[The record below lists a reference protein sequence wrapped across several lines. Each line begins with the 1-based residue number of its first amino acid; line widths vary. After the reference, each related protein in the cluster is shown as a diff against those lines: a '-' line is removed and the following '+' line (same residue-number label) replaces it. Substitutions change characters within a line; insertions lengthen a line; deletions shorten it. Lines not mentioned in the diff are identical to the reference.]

1 MPPRRPSRSDGEGG
15 KPARSSARLKDYRAK
30 RDFDTTAE
38 PSGDT
43 KRREAKKRPATKLQ
57 ARKRAASRPAEQAPR
72 FVVHEHSA
80 TRLHWDLR
88 LERDGVL
95 ASWAVPKGLPQ
106 APKENHLAVWTE
118 DHPLEYVDFHGEI
131 PKGQYGAGTMKI
143 WDHGTYEVL
152 KWEPRKIEVALHGE
166 RVDARYALFP
176 ISSPPAEGERPK
188 EWMIHRMDPAAD
200 AAREPMPEHVK
211 PMLARAGSL
220 PAGDDGWSYEIKW
233 DGVRAIAYSTP
244 GELRLESRNL
254 KEITGSYPELARLNR
269 ALSSHQA
276 ILDGEIVAFDEH
288 RRPSFAALQ
297 RRMHVGSPSQA
308 KRLAKAAPVTYMI
321 FDLLWLDGHSLMALR
336 YEQRR
341 ELLEALQLSGAAWQT
356 PDHLQGRGRDVLKAT
371 AEQQLEGI
379 VAKRLDSPYEPGS
392 RGSSWVKIKNVGRQ
406 EVVIGGWLPGEGRR
420 ERRIGALLVGV
431 YDPDGSFRYAGRVG
445 TGFRDAELD
454 RLGKLLTPQ
463 RREDSPFTAG
473 EAAPRGAVFVEP
485 ELVAE
490 IEFTEWTAA
499 GVLRHPSYKGLREDK
514 DAREVVREDTPA
526 ASSAKRAS
534 GERSSSRR
542 ASDVLDPPLVLQQ
555 QGANKATTTVG
566 GRELKL
572 SNLGKPLYPQAG
584 FLKRDV
590 IDFYSAVATTIVA
603 HLKGRALTVK
613 RWPDGIEG
621 KAFFQKQAPAHRP
634 DWVRTM
640 TLGSEKKPIDYLLAD
655 DRATIVWLAN
665 LAALELHV
673 PLARAEAPERPTML
687 VFDLDPGAPAT
698 AIECCRVALTLQGM
712 FENLGLQSFV
722 KTSGKKGLQLYVP
735 LNDPEVS
742 FAQTK
747 PFAKTVAELL
757 EQAEPELI
765 VSRMT
770 KTERPGK
777 VLIDWSQNDRNKT
790 TVCVYSLR
798 ATERPTVST
807 PLDWD
812 EVRAALDGG
821 DPDAL
826 QLRGRRRARADRP
839 ARRPVRAGAL
849 ARAEAAV
856 SLSAHCS
863 GPMSWRS
870 YGPWP
875 VRQVAPQRAPSAS
888 ASGTL
893 MPAPRPYVSP
903 PANESP
909 QP

>member
-1 MPPRRPSRSDGEGG
+1 MSPP
-15 KPARSSARLKDYRAK
+15 LKRYRAK
-30 RDFDTTAE
+30 RDFAQTPE
-38 PSGDT
+38 PAGADA
-43 KRREAKKRPATKLQ
+43 KRTRRRRPPAG
-57 ARKRAASRPAEQAPR
+57 AAR
-72 FVVHEHSA
+72 FVIHEHSA

-95 ASWAVPKGLPQ
+95 ASWALPKGLPN

-143 WDHGTYEVL
+143 WDRGTYETL

-176 ISSPPAEGERPK
+176 ISSDEAPK
-188 EWMIHRMDPAAD
+188 EWMIHRMDPPAD

-211 PMLARAGSL
+211 PMLARAGPL
-220 PAGDDGWSYEIKW
+220 PRRDDGWTYELKW

-254 KEITGSYPELARLNR
+254 KEITGQYPELGRLNR
-269 ALSSHQA
+269 SLSSHQA

-288 RRPSFAALQ
+288 GRPSFAALQ
-297 RRMHVGSPSQA
+297 RRMHVGSSAQV
-308 KRLAKAAPVTYMI
+308 KRLTKAAPVTYMI
-321 FDLLWLDGHSLMALR
+321 FDLLWLDGHSLMELR

-341 ELLEALQLSGAAWQT
+341 ELLEQMALSGESWQT
-356 PDHLQGRGRDVLKAT
+356 PEHLTGRGRDVLRAT
-371 AEQQLEGI
+371 AEQRLEGI
-379 VAKRLDSPYEPGS
+379 VAKRLDSPYEPGARTS
-392 RGSSWVKIKNVGRQ
+392 AWVKIKNVGRQ
-406 EVVIGGWLPGEGRR
+406 ELVIGGWLPGEGRR

-431 YDPDGSFRYAGRVG
+431 YDPDGALRYAGRVG
-445 TGFRDAELD
+445 TGFTDAELD
-454 RLGKLLTPQ
+454 RLGRLLGPLK
-463 RREDSPFTAG
+463 REDSPFSAG
-473 EAAPRGAVFVEP
+473 ERPPRGAVFVEP

-490 IEFTEWTAA
+490 VEFGEWTSA

-514 DAREVVREDTPA
+514 PAGEVVREDLPPPVA
-526 ASSAKRAS
+526 AGNDSRKRGSGKRRSAAAKRPAPT
-534 GERSSSRR
+534 
-542 ASDVLDPPLVLQQ
+542 ADDVLDPPLVLHE
-555 QGANKATTTVG
+555 QGANKATTTVE

-572 SNLGKPLYPQAG
+572 SNLDKPLYPQAG
-584 FLKRDV
+584 FVKRDV
-590 IDFYSAVATTIVA
+590 IDFYAAIAPTIVA
-603 HLKGRALTVK
+603 HLTGRALTVK
-613 RWPDGIEG
+613 RWPDGVDA

-634 DWVRTM
+634 EWVRTV
-640 TLGSEKKPIDYLLAD
+640 TLPSGKKPIDYLLAE

-673 PLARAEAPERPTML
+673 PLARAQAPERPTTL

-735 LNDPEVS
+735 LNDPAVT

-747 PFAKTVAELL
+747 PFAKAVAELL
-757 EQAEPELI
+757 QEAQPELI

-770 KTERPGK
+770 KTARPGK

-798 ATERPTVST
+798 AAERPTVST
-807 PLDWD
+807 PLEWD

-821 DPDAL
+821 DADAL
-826 QLRGRRRARADRP
+826 RF
-839 ARRPVRAGAL
+839 
-849 ARAEAAV
+849 EAAQV
-856 SLSAHCS
+856 VQRIAERGDLFAPVLSL
-863 GPMSWRS
+863 
-870 YGPWP
+870 
-875 VRQVAPQRAPSAS
+875 VQR
-888 ASGTL
+888 L
-893 MPAPRPYVSP
+893 PAI
-903 PANESP
+903 
-909 QP
+909 